1 MHSTFGVL
9 LQSDMRGST
18 SSVGWTTKARER
30 EREIDVNN
38 ELLALIEL
46 EWHHLLYT
54 VIDYHFLFFLLL

>member
-1 MHSTFGVL
+1 MHSTFGGL

-46 EWHHLLYT
+46 E
-54 VIDYHFLFFLLL
+54 